1 MKALLERVQ
10 TVADHPIDAINQY
23 VDQGKKA
30 MVPAIL
36 SKIMDRQTM

>member
-23 VDQGKKA
+23 VDQGKKSDGDGFA
-30 MVPAIL
+30 HRTDGI
-36 SKIMDRQTM
+36 S